1 VHEAS
6 LHEEIVRVASD
17 LFERSGRVGGRD
29 LENWLEA
36 ERIVVAR
43 CLRQKNIK
51 AQTPA
56 GKMASTAKDSNPKK
70 AKEKKN
76 RQSSGKNI

>member
-29 LENWLEA
+29 LDNWLEA
-36 ERIVVAR
+36 ERIVVAHR
-43 CLRQKNIK
+43 VQLQNRK

-56 GKMASTAKDSNPKK
+56 EEMASTAKDSISRKVKGKK
-70 AKEKKN
+70 KP
-76 RQSSGKNI
+76 QSSRKNI